1 MNKPERPPAALNSP
15 HPARRRRLWLWL
27 PVVGITSI
35 LVFAAIFA
43 FPILAYMKKGFP
55 QQPPVTV
62 ATITA
67 RYENWFPEIRVVGST
82 KPVRGADLSVEVP
95 GIVDQVNFDSGGDV
109 QAGAPVLHL
118 RDGDIAAKL
127 HTLQAAQNLAQTN
140 FDRDK
145 VQFERNL
152 ISHAQFDTTSATLA
166 SAQAQVAEQQAI
178 LDKYTLRAPFAGH
191 LGVRTVNAGQYL
203 APGISVVTLQALDP
217 IFLDFSLPQQQ
228 LDQIKVGQELAVTVD
243 AYPDTKFTGKITT
256 IDPKVDP
263 ATRNVVVRATL
274 PNPQRKLLPG
284 MYATATIA
292 TGTPQ
297 RYITL
302 PQTSITFNPFGNMVF
317 VVQDSADKTGKKI
330 LAAKQ
335 VVVTTG
341 DTRGDQVAVTK
352 GLNEGDVVVS
362 AGQLK
367 LLNDSPVVIDN
378 AIEPTNDPNPHPVE
392 R

>member
-1 MNKPERPPAALNSP
+1 M
-15 HPARRRRLWLWL
+15 
-27 PVVGITSI
+27 
-35 LVFAAIFA
+35 
-43 FPILAYMKKGFP
+43 
-55 QQPPVTV
+55 
-62 ATITA
+62 
-67 RYENWFPEIRVVGST
+67 
-82 KPVRGADLSVEVP
+82 
-95 GIVDQVNFDSGGDV
+95 
-109 QAGAPVLHL
+109 

-127 HTLQAAQNLAQTN
+127 HTLQAAQNLAQAN
-140 FDRDK
+140 YDRDK
-145 VQFERNL
+145 AQYDRNL

-191 LGVRTVNAGQYL
+191 LGVRTINAGQYL
-203 APGISVVTLQALDP
+203 APGTPVVTLQALDP

-228 LDQIKVGQELAVTVD
+228 LDRIKVGQELSVSVD
-243 AYPDTKFTGKITT
+243 AYPATKFTGKITT

-263 ATRNVVVRATL
+263 ATRNVAIRATL

-284 MYATATIA
+284 MYATATIG

-302 PQTSITFNPFGNMVF
+302 PQTAITFNPFGNMVF
-317 VVQDSADKTGKKI
+317 VVQDSTDKAGKKI

-335 VVVTTG
+335 IVVTTG
-341 DTRGDQVAVTK
+341 ETRGDQVAVTK

-378 AIEPTNDPNPHPVE
+378 TITPTNDPNPHPVE

>member
-1 MNKPERPPAALNSP
+1 MNKPERPPAASTSFSP
-15 HPARRRRLWLWL
+15 VRRRRLWLWL
-27 PVVGITSI
+27 AVVGVTSI

-55 QQPPVTV
+55 QQPPTTV

-67 RYENWFPEIRVVGST
+67 RYENWYPEIRVVGSL

-95 GIVDQVNFDSGGDV
+95 GIVDQVHFDSGGDV
-109 QAGAPVLHL
+109 EAGAPIIHM

-127 HTLQAAQNLAQTN
+127 HTLEAAQNLAQAN
-140 FDRDK
+140 YDRDK
-145 VQFERNL
+145 AQYDRNL

-166 SAQAQVAEQQAI
+166 AAQAQVAEQQAI
-178 LDKYTLRAPFAGH
+178 LEKYTLRAPFAGH
-191 LGVRTVNAGQYL
+191 VGVRTINAGQYL
-203 APGISVVTLQALDP
+203 APGTPVVTLQALDP
-217 IFLDFSLPQQQ
+217 IFLDFFLPQQQ
-228 LDQIKVGQELAVTVD
+228 LNQIKVGQELAVSVD
-243 AYPDTKFTGKITT
+243 AYPATKFTGKITT

-263 ATRNVVVRATL
+263 ATRNVAIRATL

-284 MYATATIA
+284 MYATATIG

-302 PQTSITFNPFGNMVF
+302 PQTAITFNPFGNMVF
-317 VVQDSADKTGKKI
+317 VVQNSTDKAGKKI

-335 VVVTTG
+335 IVVTTG
-341 DTRGDQVAVTK
+341 ETRGDQVAVTK

-367 LLNDSPVVIDN
+367 LLNDSPVLIDN
-378 AIEPTNDPNPHPVE
+378 TIMPTNDPNPHPVE